1 MPATDRFLQIL
12 QGDITMADMQKKMG
26 AALAAVS
33 AYLQDEEATAAAL
46 QAGPMDTGPQV
57 QINLWGQCGR
67 QEMMNMRRLIQMR
80 AFERCR

>member
-1 MPATDRFLQIL
+1 
-12 QGDITMADMQKKMG
+12 MADMQKKMG

-33 AYLQDEEATAAAL
+33 AYLQDEEAMAAA
-46 QAGPMDTGPQV
+46 QQVGAIPSGPQS
-57 QINLWGQCGR
+57 QQSLWGQSGR

>member
-1 MPATDRFLQIL
+1 MPAIDRFLQIL

-33 AYLQDEEATAAAL
+33 AYLQDEEATALAL
-46 QAGPMDTGPQV
+46 QAGPMDTGP